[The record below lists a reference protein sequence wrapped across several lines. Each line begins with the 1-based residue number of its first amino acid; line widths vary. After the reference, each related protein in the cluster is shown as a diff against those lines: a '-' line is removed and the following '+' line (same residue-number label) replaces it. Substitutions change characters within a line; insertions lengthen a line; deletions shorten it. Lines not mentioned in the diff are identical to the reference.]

1 MIGIALISLPKD
13 KNQISN
19 SYRLTQNEDKK
30 AEIDIKIKITSIES
44 SSLRSPPVLAP
55 NSEPFAKFE

>member
-19 SYRLTQNEDKK
+19 NYRLTQNEDKK
-30 AEIDIKIKITSIES
+30 AEVDIKIKITSIGNTS
-44 SSLRSPPVLAP
+44 SVRNPTTLGL
-55 NSEPFAKFE
+55 NN

>member
-1 MIGIALISLPKD
+1 MIVISLPKD

-30 AEIDIKIKITSIES
+30 AEIDIKIKITSI
-44 SSLRSPPVLAP
+44 
-55 NSEPFAKFE
+55 FEGRTELSFEYKSKIKGKLGSFYSC